1 MTTKIKLSTITSVEL
16 RDCWQSESS
25 DFTPW
30 LAQEENMKL
39 LAEAINIDE
48 LEVIAQEEYVGPYR
62 ADILCKE
69 PGTEKFVLIE
79 NR

>member
-1 MTTKIKLSTITSVEL
+1 MTTKIKLSTITPVEL

-30 LAQEENMKL
+30 LAQEENIKL

-48 LEVIAQEEYVGPYR
+48 LEVIAQE
-62 ADILCKE
+62 
-69 PGTEKFVLIE
+69 
-79 NR
+79 

>member
-1 MTTKIKLSTITSVEL
+1 
-16 RDCWQSESS
+16 
-25 DFTPW
+25 
-30 LAQEENMKL
+30 MKL

-79 NR
+79 NQLEKTDHPTLVKL